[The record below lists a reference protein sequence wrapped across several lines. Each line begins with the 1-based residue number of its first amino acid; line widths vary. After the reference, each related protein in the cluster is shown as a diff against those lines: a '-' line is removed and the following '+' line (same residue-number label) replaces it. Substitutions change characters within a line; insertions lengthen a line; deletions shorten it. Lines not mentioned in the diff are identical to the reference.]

1 LSKRIILA
9 TLFTL
14 LLVSILGLAFYAK
27 PVGASGTVGV
37 KTGDWIK
44 YDYTVTGEPPD
55 VIFTERMKVEFLNV
69 EETNATMLITMRM
82 SDGTEQNKTITED
95 IMTGRGT
102 LDTIIGIV
110 VPTNSTTGD
119 SIYISGYGNITIE
132 SEQTRTYV
140 GASRTVLSASFFVQ
154 GASVT
159 YYWDKQ
165 TGIMVESDLGFM
177 SITATAKAYQTNMWQ
192 ASTIIHVAPSPINV
206 ANGETFTVNV
216 TISNVTDLYTW
227 QIKLSFDP
235 TILHCT
241 GAWYPSDNVFA
252 GKETV
257 TVNPVINE
265 TEGYVLYG
273 CCLLGASQE
282 TFNGNGTLCQI
293 QFKALSP
300 GNSSL
305 EFSGPKD
312 TFLLDFDLYEI
323 PYATY
328 DCYIAPRGNAYCDL
342 NNDGNVNVGDISLA
356 AMAFSS
362 YPSHPRWNAAADI
375 NKDDKVDIID
385 LVLIAI
391 SFNERS

>member
-69 EETNATMLITMRM
+69 EGTNATMLITMRM

-140 GASRTVLSASFFVQ
+140 GASRIVLSASFFVQ
-154 GASVT
+154 GASLT

-177 SITATAKAYQTNMWQ
+177 SMTATAKAYQTNMWQ
-192 ASTIIHVAPSPINV
+192 ASTVIRVAPSPINV

-235 TILHCT
+235 TILNCT
-241 GAWYPSDNVFA
+241 GAWYPSDNVLA

-273 CCLLGASQE
+273 CCLLGVAQE

-293 QFKALSP
+293 QFKAVSP

-328 DCYIAPRGNAYCDL
+328 DCYIAPRGSAYCDL
-342 NNDGNVNVGDISLA
+342 NNDGNVNVGDISAA
-356 AMAFSS
+356 AMAFGS
-362 YPSHPRWNAAADI
+362 YPGHPRCNAAADI

-385 LVLIAI
+385 LVLIVM